1 MPFNLKNYNKIL
13 ENIEKKKKMAK
24 IIAISKN
31 HPKSAVIEAINKGV
45 TIFGENRVQ
54 EAQEK
59 FADLKE
65 KQQNLELHFTGTLQ
79 TNKIKQAISLFD
91 VFHTIFR
98 EKQLVEFSKYSEQI
112 SRKEFLIQVNTGL
125 EENKGGL
132 SPQEVEEFV
141 RGAINNY
148 NIKVV
153 GLMCIPPINDSP
165 TKHFMILKNL
175 KEKLKLTK
183 LSMGM
188 SDDYKE
194 AIDCES
200 DYLRIGTMLFGERS

>member
-65 KQQNLELHFTGTLQ
+65 KQQNLT
-79 TNKIKQAISLFD
+79 
-91 VFHTIFR
+91 
-98 EKQLVEFSKYSEQI
+98 
-112 SRKEFLIQVNTGL
+112 
-125 EENKGGL
+125 
-132 SPQEVEEFV
+132 
-141 RGAINNY
+141 
-148 NIKVV
+148 
-153 GLMCIPPINDSP
+153 
-165 TKHFMILKNL
+165 
-175 KEKLKLTK
+175 
-183 LSMGM
+183 
-188 SDDYKE
+188 
-194 AIDCES
+194 
-200 DYLRIGTMLFGERS
+200 RSFN